1 MFLAVSVYGVS
12 VFGSQS
18 ATLSVKDGTT
28 VNKTREAFETAGALS
43 ANAAIY
49 VAGAYSV
56 VVGSN
61 LTVSDG
67 GYIFNPA
74 IQVIDGGS
82 LSLTDTKIT
91 AVRALLANGSGSSII
106 MTGGSVNT
114 SATHGDGGVTAK
126 NSGHVTLNDVTYAGN
141 SRLSA
146 EGVGSV
152 LVLNGGSIVLGDSLN
167 YAAVEASAGGSV
179 FVDGTKITSI
189 TTSIMVGAGTSDV
202 SYLSAKNF
210 DITSTSG
217 DGINSNTYS
226 RTILSNGK
234 IYTTADDG
242 SGIWAS
248 GRTMAGADR
257 AEVTGD
263 RLTIVTEGL
272 NAKGAYAN
280 TATITLTNSNIT
292 VNSAHGL
299 QADAGSLVSL
309 KGGSIT
315 VKGAG
320 GFAALAA
327 GANSRTN
334 VDQVTIN
341 TLMQNNVALRAF
353 NGGFVT
359 AKNSTINTKGA
370 GAHGIYANSNGAK
383 VQVENTRITV
393 EGNDAYGAVAASVG
407 AVTLDRVE
415 ITTAG
420 QNGHGIAFIGLTSNN
435 SVSLS
440 NGFIDAKN
448 GVGIV
453 ANGGQDTVTLKN
465 ASLSGGMQ
473 LVSASAYNNSGTL
486 YGAKLKI
493 DADNSHLTGGATLD
507 DNSTV
512 DMVLKNRSLWTVK
525 APVGG
530 TTSTVTNLTLD
541 NSSLAFA
548 APTDMAFQTLVTSSL
563 NMTNANIGMNTY
575 LNSGGAMDNQHAD
588 RLLVNGDVT
597 GTVLVSVT
605 ATDTSPG
612 GATSTGGNLA
622 GEGISLIQVAGNAAE
637 ESFKLRGGYVTMN
650 GLPYQYSL
658 YAYGPGAKN
667 GAADETQRLVDGTNP
682 YWDYRLQSVYVE
694 PPVDPVDPN
703 GGGNGGGT
711 TPPVKAVAPQV
722 ASYLVA
728 PTALFQ
734 AGLMDISNLHSRL
747 GEIRQNKMGDSSGQ
761 GEFFLRTYGG
771 TYDTSSN
778 RSALNYG
785 YDGDMQYAAIQAGGN
800 LYAIETANSITR
812 FGLSGSYGELSF
824 EPKHV
829 YGSEKNDIDK
839 WTVSAY
845 ATYLRD
851 NGFYVDGIISY
862 GGFSGDVSTSLRGK
876 TAKVKGDSFAVSVET
891 GMPFET
897 SIAGLV
903 IEPQSQLVYQRL
915 MFDTQRDI
923 DNFRV
928 DLGDQDQ
935 WTARVGGRL
944 VKTLQPTAQGR
955 VVSVYGKLNLLT
967 SFGDGGTVNFGD
979 NFKLGDFGSAIEGG
993 LGINAKMSENFSLYG
1008 DVAYQ
1013 NKIEKAGISGA
1024 TFNAGMR
1031 YQF

>member
-1 MFLAVSVYGVS
+1 MSISRFYLSLAACVYGVS
-12 VFGSQS
+12 VLGAQG
-18 ATLSVKDGTT
+18 ATLSIKDGTT
-28 VNKTREAFETAGALS
+28 VNKTGENYATAGTAPGD
-43 ANAAIY
+43 AAIY
-49 VAGAYSV
+49 VEGAGSSLIGGNITA
-56 VVGSN
+56 
-61 LTVSDG
+61 TDG
-67 GYIFNPA
+67 GFPGNA
-74 IQVIDGGS
+74 AVQAFKGGTIV
-82 LSLTDTKIT
+82 LTDSHINS
-91 AVRALLANGSGSSII
+91 ARPLWADGSGSSIV
-106 MTGGSVNT
+106 MNGGSVNSNGT
-114 SATHGDGGVTAK
+114 MYPIALYVK
-126 NSGHVTLNDVTYAGN
+126 NKASITLNDVAYTGN
-141 SRLSA
+141 GTLNS

-152 LVLNGGSIVLGDSLN
+152 LTINGGSVTLGATGQYPAIS
-167 YAAVEASAGGSV
+167 ASFGGSV
-179 FVDGTKITSI
+179 LIEGTKIQSVATALS
-189 TTSIMVGAGTSDV
+189 TGAGSNDR
-202 SYLSAKNF
+202 SYLRAENF
-210 DITSTSG
+210 DVTST
-217 DGINSNTYS
+217 
-226 RTILSNGK
+226 
-234 IYTTADDG
+234 
-242 SGIWAS
+242 
-248 GRTMAGADR
+248 AG
-257 AEVTGD
+257 
-263 RLTIVTEGL
+263 EGL
-272 NAKGAYAN
+272 NANIYSTVELKNGTIHTMADYGNGIWVVGNALTGDNRTDVTGDALTIITEGLGATGAYAN
-280 TATITLTNSNIT
+280 NAMLTLTNTDII
-292 VNSAHGL
+292 VNRAHAL
-299 QADAGSLVSL
+299 QSDAGAIVSL
-309 KGGSIT
+309 TGGSIA
-315 VKGAG
+315 VNGSG
-320 GFAALAA
+320 GFAVLAS
-327 GANSRTN
+327 GRNSQTHIDDVR
-334 VDQVTIN
+334 IN
-341 TLMQNNVALRAF
+341 TFVTSNIGLRAYN
-353 NGGFVT
+353 NGVVT
-359 AKNSTINTKGA
+359 VKNSTITTLGG
-370 GAHGIYANSNGAK
+370 GAHGIYASNNSASISVAK
-383 VQVENTRITV
+383 STINVAGSE
-393 EGNDAYGAVAASVG
+393 AYGIVVASLASVT
-407 AVTLDRVE
+407 VDQTQLK
-415 ITTAG
+415 TTG
-420 QNGHGIAFIGLTSNN
+420 LNGHGVVFLGLTANN
-435 SVSLS
+435 SVTVNNSS
-440 NGFIDAKN
+440 IDAQN

-453 ANGGQDTVTLKN
+453 ANGGQNTLNLKN
-465 ASLSGGMQ
+465 SVLNGGLQ
-473 LVSASAYNNSGTL
+473 LVTSTSYFDSGTY
-486 YGAKLKI
+486 YGAKVDI
-493 DADNSHLTGGATLD
+493 EADNSQLTGGATLD
-507 DNSTV
+507 DNSATN
-512 DMVLKNRSLWTVK
+512 MILKNNSVWTLQ
-525 APVGG
+525 APIGG

-541 NSSLAFA
+541 NSSLVFA
-548 APTDMAFQTLVTSSL
+548 APTDMAFQTLVTSNL
-563 NMTNANIGMNTY
+563 NTTNANIGMNTY
-575 LNSGGAMDNQHAD
+575 LNSGGAMDNQHTD

-597 GTVLVSVT
+597 GTVLVSIT

-711 TPPVKAVAPQV
+711 TPPVKAVAPQL

-785 YDGDMQYAAIQAGGN
+785 YDADMQYAAIQAGGN

-829 YGSEKNDIDK
+829 YGSEKNDINK

-897 SIAGLV
+897 GIAGLV
-903 IEPQSQLVYQRL
+903 IEPQAQLVYQRL

-928 DLGDQDQ
+928 DLGDQNQ

-1008 DVAYQ
+1008 
-1013 NKIEKAGISGA
+1013 
-1024 TFNAGMR
+1024 
-1031 YQF
+1031 